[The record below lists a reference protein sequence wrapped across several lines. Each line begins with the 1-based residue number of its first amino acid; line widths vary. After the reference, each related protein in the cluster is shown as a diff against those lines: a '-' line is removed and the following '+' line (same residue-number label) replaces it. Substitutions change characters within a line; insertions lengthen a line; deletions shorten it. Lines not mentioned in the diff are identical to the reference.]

1 MKMTE
6 NKKVIFSGIK
16 PSGNLTLGNY
26 IGALKNWTI
35 LQHEYNCLFCVVDM
49 HAITV
54 RQDPAELRKKSK
66 ELLKLYIA
74 CGLDPEK
81 NIMYIQSQVPAH
93 AELGWILNCYT
104 YVGEMSRMT
113 QYKEKKAKQNEN
125 TTVGL
130 FDYPVLMAADIL
142 LYQSDLVPVGDDQ
155 KQHVEITRDIA
166 ERFNNLYSETF
177 KIPEVYIPPVGA
189 RIMGLQ
195 NPTAKMSKSDDD
207 ENDCILL
214 LDPIDAIARKIKRAV
229 TDSDN
234 EIRYTKD
241 KPGVKNLL
249 DIYMACTNMNVKEA
263 EARFANCG
271 YGEFKKE
278 VADALVVLIKPIQEK
293 YKEIDG
299 DKEYLDKI
307 LKQNAERAS
316 NIANR
321 TLAKVKKK
329 IGFVV

>member
-1 MKMTE
+1 MTE